1 MIVKVLE
8 VFTEYVGIMLCVY
21 RLARNRIKISW
32 KNLLD
37 IICYIVIAFA
47 VENFRFGR
55 LIIYVFLF
63 LNIRFR
69 ITDTCKQTIK
79 PFVMMM
85 CAIPMMQLL
94 LFAALGEVM
103 TKIFSIY
110 SVINIIN
117 VIIIVF
123 FLIWKEEY
131 IVFFINTV
139 TKFGRVIFFI
149 LLIILFKCLISY
161 FSEYKV
167 INAYSMRQ
175 IVICFLIV
183 ALMLIFW
190 INSENE
196 KRHKAEEL
204 RAYQIYTKT
213 FEDAVTTIR
222 TKQHEFDNHI
232 NAIKCMRYTIHDTN
246 KLIDEQ
252 DKYCEKVLQDNKY
265 NRLLKLKMSPILV
278 EYLYSKFTAASALGI
293 NIEYEI
299 QDIAVTNI
307 AINDLIEIIGI
318 LFDNAVEALEEQN
331 HGENKEIEVYM
342 AQTDSNFI
350 ISVANV
356 SEWKTNSEIE
366 KFFEYGYSTKGKEH
380 GVGLYRINML
390 MKKYKI
396 NIQVENVA
404 KNDINYLCFK
414 VMS

>member
-131 IVFFINTV
+131 IVF
-139 TKFGRVIFFI
+139 
-149 LLIILFKCLISY
+149 L
-161 FSEYKV
+161 
-167 INAYSMRQ
+167 
-175 IVICFLIV
+175 
-183 ALMLIFW
+183 
-190 INSENE
+190 
-196 KRHKAEEL
+196 
-204 RAYQIYTKT
+204 
-213 FEDAVTTIR
+213 
-222 TKQHEFDNHI
+222 
-232 NAIKCMRYTIHDTN
+232 
-246 KLIDEQ
+246 
-252 DKYCEKVLQDNKY
+252 
-265 NRLLKLKMSPILV
+265 
-278 EYLYSKFTAASALGI
+278 
-293 NIEYEI
+293 
-299 QDIAVTNI
+299 
-307 AINDLIEIIGI
+307 
-318 LFDNAVEALEEQN
+318 
-331 HGENKEIEVYM
+331 
-342 AQTDSNFI
+342 
-350 ISVANV
+350 
-356 SEWKTNSEIE
+356 
-366 KFFEYGYSTKGKEH
+366 
-380 GVGLYRINML
+380 
-390 MKKYKI
+390 
-396 NIQVENVA
+396 
-404 KNDINYLCFK
+404 
-414 VMS
+414 

>member
-63 LNIRFR
+63 LNIRLR

-123 FLIWKEEY
+123 FLLWKEEY

-278 EYLYSKFTAASALGI
+278 GYLYSKFTAASALGI

-299 QDIAVTNI
+299 QDIAVTSI

-331 HGENKEIEVYM
+331 HEENKEIEVYM